1 MGNTGIDDDKIHVNR
16 MSFRWPWQ
24 CSGTRICTSPDLAH
38 PVLHWKPM
46 DDTILGECLR
56 CIAPAAA
63 MVIEIGG
70 KHKNTNRI
78 QLLASNNGTNQ
89 SLVVLENSIPQNGPS
104 TQLINA
110 KSFVKM

>member
-1 MGNTGIDDDKIHVNR
+1 
-16 MSFRWPWQ
+16 
-24 CSGTRICTSPDLAH
+24 
-38 PVLHWKPM
+38 
-46 DDTILGECLR
+46 
-56 CIAPAAA
+56 
-63 MVIEIGG
+63 MVIEMGG
-70 KHKNTNRI
+70 KYKNTNRI